1 MSVCRQLIP
10 LFAVAF
16 SVCATA
22 PAFAQ
27 TPQVIAPGVKA
38 GGVDLGGQTIPN
50 AQAMLDAALAP
61 TFARPV
67 DVQVGGENFRLVPQ
81 TDAGFAFDSLTTA
94 KRAYYA
100 GRDKGPN
107 QDVALALKFS
117 VRSLR
122 SWAADVDKKVS
133 VAPRNADV
141 RITVRKMVLKKG
153 KDGRTINEVSLAR
166 RLQAALNDPARPRVL
181 RARFRPDK
189 PSVGTAQLRRRYGT
203 VVTVDRNTF
212 KLRLFKRLKLSKTY
226 GIAVGAAGHD
236 TPSGLYNIQSR
247 QVNPA
252 WHVPNSDWA
261 GSLQGQTIPGG
272 APNNPLKARWL
283 GVNGSVGIH
292 GTAEEWSI
300 GSRAS
305 HGCIRMKV
313 ADVVDLY
320 PRVPMG
326 APVLIK

>member
-1 MSVCRQLIP
+1 MDLRRRFIVPFVLVASVHAAP
-10 LFAVAF
+10 AVA
-16 SVCATA
+16 AE
-22 PAFAQ
+22 
-27 TPQVIAPGVKA
+27 QVIAPGVKA
-38 GGVDLGGQTIPN
+38 GGVDLGGQTIESAATN
-50 AQAMLDAALAP
+50 LDLALRP
-61 TFARPV
+61 QLERPV
-67 DVQVGGENFRLVPQ
+67 DVIVGAESFRL
-81 TDAGFAFDSLTTA
+81 DALAVKLKFDPLVTA

-107 QDVALALKFS
+107 VEVPLA
-117 VRSLR
+117 V
-122 SWAADVDKKVS
+122 SWSKRAIEAFAKDIDRKVS
-133 VAPRNADV
+133 RAPREASV
-141 RITVRKMVLKKG
+141 KITLRRMVIRRG
-153 KDGRTINEVSLAR
+153 KNGRTINEVSLAR
-166 RLQAALNDPARPRVL
+166 RIDLTLTDQARPRAL

-189 PSVGTAQLRRRYGT
+189 PTTTTAKLRRQYGT
-203 VVTVDRNTF
+203 VVTVDRTNL

-226 GIAVGAAGHD
+226 GIAIGAAGFD
-236 TPSGLYNIQSR
+236 TPSGQFRIQSK

-261 GSLQGQTIPGG
+261 GGLQGQTIPGG

-305 HGCIRMKV
+305 HGCIRMRV
-313 ADVVDLY
+313 ADVIDLY